1 MQGYQQNDM
10 IARKAFV
17 SIRLAF
23 PEPSGRVPEFA
34 RKFADK
40 CTEMG
45 TGEKE
50 AQD

>member
-1 MQGYQQNDM
+1 MQGYQQ
-10 IARKAFV
+10 IASKAFV